1 MYMHA
6 DILALGRIVYK
17 LQKAAERY
25 IKAPEQIAAQRQDVE
40 FFKRQLGPYVEESSS
55 LPAESKELARAC
67 LEVVDEIKE
76 HLDSIE
82 SRGPGLIGLLRQHYR
97 RAQFDPAGLKTP
109 WKRAERRLSWLQEEV
124 RQSQEIRKQIAE
136 IWPGPHYAPSTGLD
150 GTFGHILGSAAVEK
164 WRREQGQV
172 LLLYGEQGAG
182 KTTLMAK
189 LAKHLEAHA
198 QDRDIAI
205 VSLFFR
211 AGEKQDLGSLDDI
224 MRAILCLLS
233 SRSPSIFIK
242 PSADLVP
249 RTLAGLKGP
258 RLFDAVSSATERFKK
273 VYLLFDGIDEFGT
286 GFADVRSLL
295 AWSIKLPQRL
305 PSVNLVLA
313 SLDQPEI
320 MQTMGAWPSL
330 EIQASQADM
339 DTYIQDRASDLS
351 SDILTEGLNIQK
363 VAETVW
369 KVSGRNFLIAKF
381 LFHIL
386 RSMDSIYEFADVLKG
401 ISSGRLSGLRDLDGA
416 LRRAFGCL
424 LSKLESRDPLETG
437 RAIKAML
444 WILLAQR
451 PLDRDELCH
460 ALELMGGRRGTLSI
474 DKLVRDARGFL
485 IERRDIHIPEQRAV
499 QISHR
504 SIRAFLNLEWEN
516 KFPGAQ
522 ADITKA
528 LIKCLKLGEEGTGA
542 YSYAAKN
549 WATHFAMAAADE
561 SLFMDVMSFLRH
573 RPNVCKAWKHFG
585 SPSWPPFRGEYKRLT
600 GLHLAAYFGLRHHL
614 EALAKEESVN
624 TQDDHGATP
633 LLWAAV
639 GGQEE
644 ALMWL
649 LEYGGAKPDIH
660 DALQRKL
667 LHHATTR
674 RWGRALRLLLEKGAP
689 AAMVDC
695 GNMTLLHHA
704 VYDGWMLG
712 IDLFLEAGHAI
723 DAPVRL
729 REGYYLD
736 QTQGCAWDLQREL
749 CDSDSK
755 GGSTGLTP
763 LHYAAFTGRADMVE
777 FLLERGA
784 NPAARTECGETAL
797 HLAISQE
804 VIRPGMEQTAI
815 SQASIRPRIERRQ
828 RRNILFPEVKECA
841 KIYRYMCITNEDW
854 KTLETHMRD
863 LVEKPDDYENGVWDE
878 KMQWMKEERYRLVE
892 MLVCHAKTDVNAA
905 DIDGW
910 QPLHALLH
918 DGGDCERVAR
928 MLLDHGADVSGRNHD
943 GQTPLLMA
951 CLRGSAELARLLLD
965 RGADVTETDAQ
976 GRNVLHYG
984 AYRLAQGILEIC
996 ESQSSGLFQRR
1007 DKRGRNML
1015 HHMCTSS
1022 RWLSML
1028 PRMCAGG
1035 AGINDTDDNGLTPL
1049 MVFCAEN
1056 SLPFFTSCSVDDLTV
1071 FRKNGADML
1080 LRDHVN
1086 RTAVFYYAGT
1096 SHANVEG
1103 LELFRDAGAQLDMVD
1118 CKGWTLLHFIADS
1131 GYLTQAVLDFLLG
1144 EGVGLSLDTP
1154 DKSGMTPLDI
1164 AVKWRDTIRR
1174 GDYWGLFQGG
1184 RWELVVEMME
1194 RWNGLHGIGR
1204 D

>member
-1 MYMHA
+1 MNMNA
-6 DILALGRIVYK
+6 DIFGLTCRAAREGRELFKRYK
-17 LQKAAERY
+17 KAREE
-25 IKAPEQIAAQRQDVE
+25 IEAQTRDVE
-40 FFKRQLGPYVEESSS
+40 LFKRQLAPYADESSGLS
-55 LPAESKELARAC
+55 VESVQLRREC
-67 LEVVDEIKE
+67 LDVIEEIEK
-76 HLDSIE
+76 HLESIE
-82 SRGPGLIGLLRQHYR
+82 SKKRGQIGVLRSHYR
-97 RAQFDPAGLKTP
+97 RAQFDPAELKAL

-211 AGEKQDLGSLDDI
+211 AGEKQNLGSLDDI

-258 RLFDAVSSATERFKK
+258 RLFDAVGSATERFKK

-351 SDILTEGLNIQK
+351 ADILIEGLNIQK

-386 RSMDSIYEFADVLKG
+386 RSMDSIYEFTDVLEG

-416 LRRAFGCL
+416 LRHAFGYL
-424 LSKLESRDPLETG
+424 LSKLKSRDPLETG
-437 RAIKAML
+437 RAIKTML
-444 WILLAQR
+444 CILLAQR
-451 PLDRDELCH
+451 PLNRDELCH
-460 ALELMGGRRGTLSI
+460 ALELMGGRRCKLSI
-474 DKLVRDARGFL
+474 DKMIWDARGFL
-485 IERRDIHIPEQRAV
+485 TERRHIQSPEQRAV

-674 RWGRALRLLLEKGAP
+674 RWGRALKLLLEKGAP

-704 VYDGWMLG
+704 VFDEWTLG
-712 IDLFLEAGHAI
+712 IDLFLEAGHDI

-736 QTQGCAWDLQREL
+736 QARVCAWDLQREL
-749 CDSDSK
+749 RDSDSK

-797 HLAISQE
+797 HLAISQK
-804 VIRPGMEQTAI
+804 V
-815 SQASIRPRIERRQ
+815 IRPRIERGQ
-828 RRNILFPEVKECA
+828 CRNILLPEVKECV
-841 KIYRYMCITNEDW
+841 KRDRHMWIINGDW
-854 KTLETHMRD
+854 KTLETHIMD
-863 LVEKPDDYENGVWDE
+863 LLEIDDYENGVWDE
-878 KMQWMKEERYRLVE
+878 KRQWMKEKRYRLVE
-892 MLVCHAKTDVNAA
+892 MLVRHPKTDVNEA
-905 DIDGW
+905 DVDGR
-910 QPLHALLH
+910 QPLHMLLQAEENS
-918 DGGDCERVAR
+918 ERFAR
-928 MLLDHGADVSGRNHD
+928 MLLDHGADVSGRDND
-943 GQTPLLMA
+943 GQTPLLVA
-951 CLRGSAELARLLLD
+951 CSGGNVGLALLLLE
-965 RGADVTETDAQ
+965 RGADITETDAR
-976 GRNVLHYG
+976 GRNVLHYVAAKTG
-984 AYRLAQGILEIC
+984 MQPILEMC
-996 ESQSSGLFQRR
+996 ELQSPGLFQCQDR
-1007 DKRGRNML
+1007 RGRNML
-1015 HHMCTSS
+1015 HYLCSAGTQ
-1022 RWLSML
+1022 LTLL
-1028 PRMCAGG
+1028 PRVCAGG
-1035 AGINDTDDNGLTPL
+1035 AGINDADDNGLTPL
-1049 MVFCAEN
+1049 MVFCAGN
-1056 SLPFFTSCSVDDLTV
+1056 SIPYFTRCSVDDLTD
-1071 FRKNGADML
+1071 FRKHGADML
-1080 LRDHVN
+1080 LRDHEN
-1086 RTAVFYYAGT
+1086 RTAAFYYAGT

-1103 LELFRDAGAQLDMVD
+1103 LELFRDAGAQLDMMD
-1118 CKGWTLLHFIADS
+1118 SKGWTLLHYAAEH
-1131 GYLTQAVLDFLLG
+1131 GYLSQPVLDFLLG
-1144 EGVGLSLDTP
+1144 EGVGLSLDAP

-1164 AVKWRDTIRR
+1164 AVKRRDTVRR
-1174 GDYWGLFQGG
+1174 GDYWRLFDSG
-1184 RWELVVEMME
+1184 RWVLVVEMME
-1194 RWNGLHGIGR
+1194 RWNGQHGIGR

>member
-295 AWSIKLPQRL
+295 AWSVKLPQRL

-674 RWGRALRLLLEKGAP
+674 RWGRALKLLLEKGAP

-704 VYDGWMLG
+704 VFNEWMLG
-712 IDLFLEAGHAI
+712 IDLFLEAGHDI

-729 REGYYLD
+729 REGCYLD
-736 QTQGCAWDLQREL
+736 QPWGCARGLQCEL
-749 CDSDSK
+749 RGSDSK
-755 GGSTGLTP
+755 GGSIGLTP
-763 LHYAAFTGRADMVE
+763 LHYAAFTGRADMVG
-777 FLLERGA
+777 FLLKRGA
-784 NPAARTECGETAL
+784 NPAAECESKETAL
-797 HLAISQE
+797 HLAISRG
-804 VIRPGMEQTAI
+804 ITRPGMDSEEWETFE
-815 SQASIRPRIERRQ
+815 SFIRDFR
-828 RRNILFPEVKECA
+828 EVEANQDGAWESEGDCK
-841 KIYRYMCITNEDW
+841 R
-854 KTLETHMRD
+854 
-863 LVEKPDDYENGVWDE
+863 
-878 KMQWMKEERYRLVE
+878 MKEERYRLVE
-892 MLVCHAKTDVNAA
+892 MLVRHPRTDVNAA
-905 DIDGW
+905 DVDGW
-910 QPLHALLH
+910 QPLHMLLQA
-918 DGGDCERVAR
+918 GENSERFAR
-928 MLLDHGADVSGRNHD
+928 MLLNHGADVSGRNND
-943 GQTPLLMA
+943 GQTPLLVA
-951 CLRGSAELARLLLD
+951 CSGGNVGLALLLLEK
-965 RGADVTETDAQ
+965 GADITETDAR
-976 GRNVLHYG
+976 GRNVLHYAAETG
-984 AYRLAQGILEIC
+984 MQPILEMC
-996 ESQSSGLFQRR
+996 ELQSPGLFQCQDR
-1007 DKRGRNML
+1007 RGRNML
-1015 HHMCTSS
+1015 HYLCRS
-1022 RWLSML
+1022 RTRLTPL

-1035 AGINDTDDNGLTPL
+1035 AGINNTDDNGWTPL
-1049 MVFCAEN
+1049 MVYCGQDLF
-1056 SLPFFTSCSVDDLTV
+1056 PFGNCSIDDLAL
-1071 FRKNGADML
+1071 FKSHGADMS
-1080 LRDHVN
+1080 LRDHNN
-1086 RTAVFYYAGT
+1086 RTAAYYYAG
-1096 SHANVEG
+1096 SGHASVQG
-1103 LELFRDAGAQLDMVD
+1103 LELLRDAGAELDMVD
-1118 CKGWTLLHFIADS
+1118 SKGWTLLHYAAEH
-1131 GYLTQAVLDFLLG
+1131 GYLSESVLHFLLG
-1144 EGVGLSLDTP
+1144 EGVGLSLDAP

-1164 AVKWRDTIRR
+1164 AVKWRDTILLD
-1174 GDYWGLFQGG
+1174 GYWWVYDGG

-1194 RWNGLHGIGR
+1194 RWNGQHGIGR